1 MRTQYDHLILCH
13 IVHPCHLKDI
23 QNIHFGCVRMKRNTN
38 TRNHQCGGFT
48 ETNQVRKMGR
58 KNKPRFSGGSLEL
71 FSSLFFH
78 GATDLASRYM
88 LQSEVTTWRTL
99 ADPPSV
105 TCVLFWFLFK
115 WPLETGPGSRV
126 HSCLWVVFCFGLC
139 RNDATVGGGRIQFF
153 VVVLPNHS
161 GSRTARNCTQ
171 VLAHNLIVGQRAK
184 PQHDFGLVFAF
195 EPEKDQRQQASP
207 QQQQKRPCVST
218 WNSPHGR
225 SKINR
230 IQIVVTSVP
239 LSAVRKFF
247 YQTTCG
253 TRSSFFLLCS
263 HVSLLN
269 MWEISCLLYQRKRSL
284 LFGWLV
290 GWLVAITSSAKL
302 TCNVEPKVN
311 PSCLWWVWLDDRRG
325 GNVVGITIIVSF
337 HEKKKIK
344 NNSLDSTTLRMTKW
358 QL

>member
-1 MRTQYDHLILCH
+1 
-13 IVHPCHLKDI
+13 
-23 QNIHFGCVRMKRNTN
+23 MKRNTN

-58 KNKPRFSGGSLEL
+58 KNKPRFWGGGNLEL

-139 RNDATVGGGRIQFF
+139 RNDATVGGGRIQFY

-195 EPEKDQRQQASP
+195 EPGKDQRQQASP

-218 WNSPHGR
+218 WNSPHCR

-247 YQTTCG
+247 YQTTCE
-253 TRSSFFLLCS
+253 TRSSFFFAVLS
-263 HVSLLN
+263 
-269 MWEISCLLYQRKRSL
+269 R
-284 LFGWLV
+284 LFVEYVRDFVFAIPAQTKSPLWLV
-290 GWLVAITSSAKL
+290 GWLV
-302 TCNVEPKVN
+302 
-311 PSCLWWVWLDDRRG
+311 SCDHV
-325 GNVVGITIIVSF
+325 
-337 HEKKKIK
+337 
-344 NNSLDSTTLRMTKW
+344 LRQTDVQRW
-358 QL
+358 TQG